1 MADFAAIVEIAVVL
15 AIILAIAAPFGD
27 YLGRVY
33 TNRPAFGDRILLPVE
48 RRVYRVLGVSARES
62 MGFREYAGAFLLFSA
77 LTAAWMFAMLTFQSD
92 LFPQPTGFTPMSWD
106 TTVHTTAS
114 FLTATDFTH
123 FAPEVNMTPWG
134 NLLALGVPMFLAPAA
149 AMSVVAAF
157 ARGFIR
163 KDGTLGN
170 FYVDIVR
177 SLTRVLLP
185 LALVGG
191 VVLVLLSVPDAFP
204 PPLWAGPHASYP
216 GFAGPVA
223 GFQSIVYLGSNGGA
237 WTSANAASSLANPS
251 IWTQDFG
258 LGLFLLLPFAF
269 PFAFASIVRRPGE
282 AWPYLGTILIVFV
295 AGLALFLAFEGPPG
309 LSLSGYRFGVVP
321 DSSFQFASVYS
332 NTGSNNLNI
341 AGLAPIPQMS
351 LLFGMFTQNTPGSD
365 GVGFGTLLVFA
376 LLAIFIGGLMVGR
389 TPEYLGKRISL
400 TSVKWTALIL
410 LYHPVA
416 ILIPT
421 AAAYIGG
428 FVPSTSSFATVPFCA
443 GSVCSNAHAFT
454 SVLYEFTSEAANNG
468 SGMSSFHDVT
478 PFFNLVG
485 AAVILIGRFLPMV
498 AMLKIGS
505 EFARSNSLPPGP
517 GTLETRSLTFTLYL
531 TLLLIVI
538 SALLFLPVIALGPL
552 SQIGG

>member
-1 MADFAAIVEIAVVL
+1 VADFASLVEVAVFL
-15 AIILAIAAPFGD
+15 AIILAIAAPFGE

-33 TNRPAFGDRILLPVE
+33 TNRPAFGDRILLPIE
-48 RRVYRVLGVSARES
+48 RRVYRLLGTSARDS
-62 MGFREYAGAFLLFSA
+62 MGFREYAGTLLLFSA
-77 LTAAWMFAMLTFQSD
+77 LTAVWMYLILALQPS
-92 LFPQPTGFTPMSWD
+92 LFPVQPGFTPMTWD
-106 TTVHTTAS
+106 TMVHTTAS

-134 NLLALGVPMFLAPAA
+134 NLLGLGVAMFLAPAA
-149 AMSVVAAF
+149 AMSVTAAF
-157 ARGFIR
+157 ARGFVR

-170 FYVDIVR
+170 FYVDMVR

-185 LALVGG
+185 IALVGG
-191 VVLVLLSVPDAFP
+191 ALLALLSVPDAFP
-204 PPLWAGPHASYP
+204 TVIWGGPHAVNATFS
-216 GFAGPVA
+216 GPVA
-223 GFQSIVYLGSNGGA
+223 NFESIVYLGSNGGG
-237 WTSANAASSLANPS
+237 WTSANASTALANPNL
-251 IWTQDFG
+251 WTQYFG
-258 LGLFLLLPFAF
+258 MGLFLLIPFAF

-309 LSLSGYRFGVVP
+309 LALSGYRFGLVH
-321 DSSFQFASVYS
+321 DSTFQFASVYS
-332 NTGSNNLNI
+332 DTGANNLNI
-341 AGLAPIPQMS
+341 AGLAPLPQMS

-376 LLAIFIGGLMVGR
+376 LLAIFVGGLMVGR

-400 TSVKWTALIL
+400 TTVKWTALIL

-416 ILIPT
+416 ILVPT

-428 FVPSTSSFATVPFCA
+428 FVPPTSAFSTVPFC
-443 GSVCSNAHAFT
+443 STNVCLNAHAFT
-454 SVLYEFTSEAANNG
+454 SVLYEFTSESANNG
-468 SGMSSFHDVT
+468 SGMSTFNDAT

-485 AAVILIGRFLPMV
+485 AGVILVGRFLPMV

-505 EFARSNSLPPGP
+505 EFSRTSALPPGP

-531 TLLLIVI
+531 TLLLVVV
-538 SALLFLPVIALGPL
+538 SALLFLPVLALGPL
-552 SQIGG
+552 SQVGG